1 MNFLNLFEN
10 TKFQNGKLHYTGSFA
25 YISTPIY
32 FFLFNILLINA
43 FAFHDHVLVIL
54 YACVSTRRQKAT
66 WLRIHI
72 INSNK
77 LALTINL
84 SKKATIHILMTFSNR

>member
-10 TKFQNGKLHYTGSFA
+10 TKFQNGKLHYTGSFT

-54 YACVSTRRQKAT
+54 YVFPLAIRRQPDYEST
-66 WLRIHI
+66 L
-72 INSNK
+72 
-77 LALTINL
+77 
-84 SKKATIHILMTFSNR
+84 